1 MTDIQCSFKSN
12 PTPFAYKANSIP
24 LTLQQVGSLPDEANV
39 NIKTVAGLCGVSKST
54 IERLVKAGKLNKIKV
69 SERSSRFK
77 LGEVRAYL
85 ASQQEGL

>member
-1 MTDIQCSFKSN
+1 MPNSESKN
-12 PTPFAYKANSIP
+12 KHTPFAYQANSIP
-24 LTLQQVGSLPDEANV
+24 LKLQQVGNLPDEANV
-39 NIKTVAGLCGVSKST
+39 NIKTVAGLCDVSKST

-85 ASQQEGL
+85 ASQKEGE